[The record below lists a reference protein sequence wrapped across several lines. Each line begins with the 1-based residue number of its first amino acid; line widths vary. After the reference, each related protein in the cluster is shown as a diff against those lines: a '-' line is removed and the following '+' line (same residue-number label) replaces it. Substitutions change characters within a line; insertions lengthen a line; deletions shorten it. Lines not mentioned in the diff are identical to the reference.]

1 MKPKGQTSDVW
12 LAVQQEL
19 GQLTKTCLYDRAG
32 LGLSDTA
39 PRLNLSDPGQPL
51 GSYIFFYLLL
61 QFSHVWAGPLLARLS
76 SLL

>member
-1 MKPKGQTSDVW
+1 VKPKGQTSDVW

-51 GSYIFFYLLL
+51 GSYIFFTYYFNFPMSGLDLFWL
-61 QFSHVWAGPLLARLS
+61 V
-76 SLL
+76 